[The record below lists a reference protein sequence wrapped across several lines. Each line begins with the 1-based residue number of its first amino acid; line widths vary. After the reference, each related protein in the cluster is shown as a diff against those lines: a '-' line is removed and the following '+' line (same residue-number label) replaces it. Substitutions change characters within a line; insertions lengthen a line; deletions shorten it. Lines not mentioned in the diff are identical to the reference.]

1 MLDALNLYAR
11 YIGIS
16 IQSQM
21 QYRASFI
28 VQSFATFAS
37 TWIEFVGVW
46 ALFDRFGTLKGWS
59 LPEVALFY
67 GLVTVAIAVAH
78 AVARGFD
85 TFAGLVKS
93 GEFDR
98 ILLRP
103 RSTAFQ
109 VAGRE
114 IQLVRVGRLAQGFV
128 VLVWAAAALEVGWT
142 LPKVALVF
150 TTVVGGACLFAGLFV
165 LQATMCFWTTE
176 SLEIVNTVTDGGR
189 ETGQYPLTIYRDW
202 FRRFFTFVIPLACVT
217 YFPALAILDR
227 RDPLGTSL
235 LFQYCAPLTGVV
247 FLFVALQGWKIGVKH
262 YRSTGS

>member
-1 MLDALNLYAR
+1 MLDALKLYAR

-16 IQSQM
+16 IRSQL

-28 VQSFATFAS
+28 MFSLGIFMS
-37 TWIEFVGVW
+37 SLIEFLGVW

-59 LPEVALFY
+59 LAEVALLY
-67 GLVTVAIAVAH
+67 GLVSIAFAVAE
-78 AVARGFD
+78 ALARGFD

-114 IQLVRVGRLAQGFV
+114 IQLVRVGRLAQGLV
-128 VLVWAAAALEVGWT
+128 VLMWAVAALEVGWT
-142 LPKVALVF
+142 LPKIALVI

-176 SLEIVNTVTDGGR
+176 SLEIVNTVTYGGV

-202 FRRFFTFVIPLACVT
+202 FRRFFTFVIPLASVT
-217 YFPALAILDR
+217 YFPALAVLDR

-235 LFQYCAPLTGVV
+235 LFQYSAPLTGVA
-247 FLFVALQGWKIGVKH
+247 FLFMALQVWKIGVKH
-262 YRSTGS
+262 YQSTGS